1 MIKVFRPKL
10 LSKISRLKVTIN
22 LQATMTFKTILL
34 FFSIS
39 ILAFQV
45 KAQENAV
52 QKAGE
57 WAIRFAA
64 DFTEKDAGFYQV
76 EAVIPFIYNNET
88 TFYIVNFEQNRG
100 YVIVSTEANSLPII
114 GFVPDSKF
122 YNVSALPEAMQIV
135 LSDFAKQVIELRK
148 SKNPAS
154 ERVKY
159 FHKKLNQSGNLK
171 GPQQN
176 VNPLLSSIWSQGC
189 YFNDSTPF
197 DPSAQCMHV
206 VTGCVATAMG
216 QVLYYHQFPPRGSGA
231 HSYQSAYGLLSANF
245 GNTVYD
251 WQNMAD
257 TLHAQSPSATIAA
270 VSQLLSHCG
279 IAVDMQYSAG
289 SSGAYSEDALR
300 AMVHY
305 FNYSPQT
312 QMLYRD
318 NFVDTIWEMMVRQ
331 ELDSMRPLYY
341 DGSGTGG
348 HAFVCDGYQ
357 NNNYFHFNWGWNGSN
372 NGWFLLSN
380 LNPGGMYFGQYNSAF
395 FGLEPQLPTPCT
407 GITDT
412 LTTAHGHIND
422 GSSYQDYSANTDCS
436 WLIQPNGAV
445 AISIDF
451 YTLNIATDD
460 TLYLYAGS
468 NPSAPLVTKITGD
481 SLPASML
488 IHSSAVYFRFVS
500 NGQNQGEGWSASYR
514 AEFCNGY
521 QQITSSTGIISDGSG
536 SFLYNNNTDCF
547 WHIHPS
553 QPGPIR
559 LHFTEFRTE
568 AGYDFVKVYDGS
580 TVNAPLLG
588 NFDGST
594 IPADLTATSGEMLI
608 HFSTDG
614 GVVDQ
619 GWSATFAVCENL
631 PQIIPSKTQ
640 FCLGDSVEL
649 KTTISANIIQWFS
662 NNQPFDTDT
671 ATMIFSGGNYFYTAT
686 RNLCGTDTSDII
698 QIIEHGL
705 PQLNI
710 GSDTSICFLTANL
723 SGWNLSTDT
732 NSFQFIHYQW
742 NTGDSTPFILP
753 INYLPTTILS
763 DTTIAFML
771 EVTDSNHCQNSDTMT
786 VNLLL
791 CLGFEETELSKL
803 DLFPNPA
810 TDFLQWN
817 YKGTQPIYFEIYHIE
832 GRLVKSGIINENQGV
847 TNVSGLNSGVYNI
860 LLKTEK
866 AVEVRRW
873 IKL

>member
-1 MIKVFRPKL
+1 MTIKVIFL
-10 LSKISRLKVTIN
+10 IFAISFLS
-22 LQATMTFKTILL
+22 
-34 FFSIS
+34 
-39 ILAFQV
+39 FQI
-45 KAQENAV
+45 KAQESPI
-52 QKAGE
+52 QKASE
-57 WAIRFAA
+57 WAIQFATDFSEKNA
-64 DFTEKDAGFYQV
+64 DFYQV
-76 EAVIPFIYNNET
+76 QSVIPYIYHGET

-100 YVIVSTEANSLPII
+100 YVLVSTEANSLPII

-122 YNVSALPEAMQIV
+122 TNVSALPEAMQIM

-154 ERVKY
+154 ERVIK
-159 FHKKLNQSGNLK
+159 FRKKLKQSGTLK
-171 GPQQN
+171 GSQQN

-197 DPSAQCMHV
+197 DPGAQCMHA

-216 QVLYYHQFPPRGSGA
+216 QVLYYHQFPPRGSGS

-257 TLHAQSPSATIAA
+257 TLNSQSPSATVAA

-279 IAVDMQYSAG
+279 IAVDMMYSAG

-318 NFVDTIWEMMVRQ
+318 NYVDTIWEMMVRQ

-357 NNNYFHFNWGWNGSN
+357 NNHYFHFNWGWNGSN

-395 FGLEPQLPTPCT
+395 FGLEPQLPVACS

-422 GSSYQDYSANTDCS
+422 GSSYQDYLANTDCS
-436 WLIQPNGAV
+436 WLIQPTGAV
-445 AISIDF
+445 SISLDF
-451 YTLNIATDD
+451 YTMNLATDD
-460 TLYLYAGS
+460 TLYVYAGS
-468 NPSAPLVTKITGD
+468 NSSAPLAKKITGD

-488 IHSSAVYFRFVS
+488 INSSAVYFRFVT
-500 NGQNQGEGWSASYR
+500 NNQNQGEGWSASYR

-521 QQITSSTGIISDGSG
+521 QQITSSTGTISDGSG
-536 SFLYNNNTDCF
+536 NFLYNNSTDCF
-547 WHIHPS
+547 WHINPS
-553 QPGPIR
+553 QAAPIR

-568 AGYDFVKVYDGS
+568 AGYDYLRVYDGS
-580 TVNAPLLG
+580 STNAPLLG
-588 NFDGST
+588 VFDGST
-594 IPADLTATSGEMLI
+594 IPNDLTASSGEMLI

-631 PQIIPSKTQ
+631 PQIISSKNQ
-640 FCLGDSVEL
+640 FCTGDSVEL
-649 KTTISANIIQWFS
+649 KTTISANSIEWFG
-662 NNQPFDTDT
+662 NNQLIGSDT
-671 ATMIFSGGNYFYTAT
+671 ATMIFTGGNYFYTT
-686 RNLCGTDTSDII
+686 NRILCGTDTSDII
-698 QIIEHGL
+698 QIMEHGL
-705 PQLNI
+705 PQFSLGTDTFVCQPTANFNNWI
-710 GSDTSICFLTANL
+710 LPSDTNVFH
-723 SGWNLSTDT
+723 
-732 NSFQFIHYQW
+732 FIHYQW
-742 NTGDSTPFILP
+742 NTGDTTPFIL
-753 INYLPTTILS
+753 IKNHLPNFIAN
-763 DTTIAFML
+763 DTTIAFIL
-771 EVTDSNHCQNSDTMT
+771 SVIDSNLCGNSDTLA
-786 VNLLL
+786 VNLSL
-791 CLGFEETELSKL
+791 CASIMEAEFSKL
-803 DLFPNPA
+803 ELFPNPA
-810 TDFLQWN
+810 TDYLQWK
-817 YKGTQPIYFEIYHIE
+817 YLGDQPVYLEIFDLE
-832 GRLVKSGIINENQGV
+832 GRLVKSGILKENQGILD
-847 TNVSGLNSGVYNI
+847 VSTLNSGIFNI
-860 LLKTEK
+860 RLSANKTF
-866 AVEVRRW
+866 EVRKW